1 MSKAKE
7 VFLEHQQEN
16 QNIYEEYYNE
26 LHKVAY
32 DIGIRKKQIINF
44 KTKENG
50 TRNKKRNA

>member
-26 LHKVAY
+26 LHTVAY